1 MNFVFREFLQ
11 CSVSTNALFTQLLNM
26 EPIVLE
32 SQVEE
37 RNLRNEKFKEA
48 LLRAVRNLLNCCCC
62 AAGEWIGSKHKAVT
76 VSAVISSQQ
85 YNYLLPSER

>member
-1 MNFVFREFLQ
+1 MP
-11 CSVSTNALFTQLLNM
+11 CSHSWLNM

-48 LLRAVRNLLNCCCC
+48 LLCAVRNLLTAVVV
-62 AAGEWIGSKHKAVT
+62 AAGEWIGCKHKAVT
-76 VSAVISSQQ
+76 VSAAISSQQ
-85 YNYLLPSER
+85 YNYLLLSER

>member
-1 MNFVFREFLQ
+1 MP
-11 CSVSTNALFTQLLNM
+11 CSHSWLNM

-48 LLRAVRNLLNCCCC
+48 LLCAVRSLLTAVV